1 MGGVVAAYYDLDGT
15 LLDASSEKALTA
27 ALSKKRPWRIPY
39 GALAWSLGFA
49 SNVLRGRAVYDA
61 ARNRGH
67 FSLSS
72 WKVLEKL
79 AKEVAQKKL
88 AHRITQEARDSIQW
102 HKDQGHRVVLVTATI
117 APMAEAM
124 GEILGMDAVYGCGPE
139 HRKGILSGS
148 ERGWSVPRRKGKIA
162 IVESD
167 ASTNGHDLEQ
177 CYGYGNTMAD
187 SWFMRITGHP
197 VAINSK
203 GSFREFAMEKDWK
216 MYDWKMQ
223 HPKR

>member
-39 GALAWSLGFA
+39 GAIAWSLGFA

-102 HKDQGHRVVLVTATI
+102 HKTKAI
-117 APMAEAM
+117 AGFGYCYNCAN
-124 GEILGMDAVYGCGPE
+124 GRSNGGDSWYGCCVWL
-139 HRKGILSGS
+139 R
-148 ERGWSVPRRKGKIA
+148 PRTSK
-162 IVESD
+162 
-167 ASTNGHDLEQ
+167 
-177 CYGYGNTMAD
+177 GNTE
-187 SWFMRITGHP
+187 WL
-197 VAINSK
+197 
-203 GSFREFAMEKDWK
+203 
-216 MYDWKMQ
+216 
-223 HPKR
+223 